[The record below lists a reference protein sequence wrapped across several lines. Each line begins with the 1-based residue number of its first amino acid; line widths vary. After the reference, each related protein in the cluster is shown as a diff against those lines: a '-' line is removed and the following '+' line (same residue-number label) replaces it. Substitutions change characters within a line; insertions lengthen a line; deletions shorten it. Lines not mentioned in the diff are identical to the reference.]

1 VNNMTVNQRMEFA
14 IKQAVCMSDQFPPC
28 NSHVTRLGLDAQ
40 FSREVWCGKTDS
52 PVIVYWHYL
61 INHCS
66 RGRLYLFSFIRTP
79 TMRPGLSCAVPASTG
94 LVDGSMLLL
103 LAC

>member
-1 VNNMTVNQRMEFA
+1 MNNMTMNQMMEFA

-28 NSHVTRLGLDAQ
+28 NSLVTRLGLDAQ

-52 PVIVYWHYL
+52 PVIVYWHHL

-66 RGRLYLFSFIRTP
+66 RGRLYLFSFIRTL
-79 TMRPGLSCAVPASTG
+79 TTRSRLHCAVPANTG
-94 LVDGSMLLL
+94 LVDGSVLLP
-103 LAC
+103 C